1 MTHQVDRRGALE
13 CMLWA
18 GTGMLWVLSGGVPRS
33 LGLGSAAASE
43 LPKGTFSFLQISD
56 SHIGFNKPVNPN
68 ALATLQE
75 AIAKIKAMP
84 MKPAFMLHTGDI
96 THLSKDMEFDD
107 ADQAIKASGLT
118 TFYVPG
124 EHDVIDEGTGKAYL
138 QRYGKGVKGAGWHS
152 FDQNGIH
159 FIGLVNVVNLKSGGL
174 GNLGNEQLEWLE
186 NDVKSLSASTPIVVF
201 AHIPLWT
208 VYPEW
213 GWGTEDG
220 ARALGYLKRFG
231 SVTVLNGHIHQIMQ
245 KVEGNVSF
253 HTARSTAFPQPEP
266 GKAKSPG
273 PMAVPAGELGKYLG
287 LTDVKFAKVDTPL
300 AIMDST
306 LAGT

>member
-33 LGLGSAAASE
+33 LGLGSAAAAE
-43 LPKGTFSFLQISD
+43 LPKGAFTFLQISD

-68 ALATLQE
+68 PLATLQE
-75 AIAKIKAMP
+75 AIAKIKAMRV
-84 MKPAFMLHTGDI
+84 KPTFMLHTGDI
-96 THLSKDMEFDD
+96 THLSKDTEFDD

-186 NDVKSLSASTPIVVF
+186 DDVKSLSASTPIVVF

-220 ARALGYLKRFG
+220 TRALGYLKRFG

-245 KVEGNVSF
+245 KVEGNVTF

-273 PMAVPAGELGKYLG
+273 PMAVPVGDLGKYLG
-287 LTDVKFAKVDTPL
+287 VTDVKFAKVNTPL